1 MIALVCAVRTS
12 PGKKEGLVSPAGSIT
27 APNRPFHC
35 SVYDFTIYKFKF
47 INGRISW
54 ASPLLMCSSS
64 LFLLLSF
71 DSAHRCCYIWKKS

>member
-1 MIALVCAVRTS
+1 MIALVGGVRTS
-12 PGKKEGLVSPAGSIT
+12 SGKKEGLVSPASSVT

-35 SVYDFTIYKFKF
+35 SVYDLTIGKLEF
-47 INGRISW
+47 INGHISW

-71 DSAHRCCYIWKKS
+71 DSAHCCRYTWKKI